1 MFHVEQTKTAILPQ
15 LIEVHIMS
23 IYQTKGFA
31 NRTEYL
37 NNVALDLNIPQENVF
52 SMAEMLGEEEDFDG
66 LISTL
71 ENY

>member
-1 MFHVEQTKTAILPQ
+1 M
-15 LIEVHIMS
+15 MS
-23 IYQTKGFA
+23 IYQLKGFE

-37 NNVALDLNIPQENVF
+37 KTVALDLNIPQELVI
-52 SMAEMLGEEEDFDG
+52 SMAEMLGSEEDFDG